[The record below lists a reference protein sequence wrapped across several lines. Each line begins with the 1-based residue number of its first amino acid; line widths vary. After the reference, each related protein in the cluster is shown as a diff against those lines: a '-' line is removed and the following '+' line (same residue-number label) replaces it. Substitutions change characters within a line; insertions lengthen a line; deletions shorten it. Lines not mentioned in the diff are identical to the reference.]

1 MTTQKPQGDLS
12 KEQILESIGRIVSE
26 GEGRADA
33 PAESAPPAAGPAPAE
48 TDDVLD
54 VLDLVDMV
62 DEEGNVIPL
71 EPPPEGAPA
80 PSKPPVEERPSPR
93 GAESGETDEAQM
105 LERLQPALR
114 RWLDAH
120 VPPLV
125 ERLARREIERAARR
139 SEPE

>member
-1 MTTQKPQGDLS
+1 MTTQKPQDDLS

-26 GEGRADA
+26 GEGRADG
-33 PAESAPPAAGPAPAE
+33 PAEPAPPGA
-48 TDDVLD
+48 DDVRD

-71 EPPPEGAPA
+71 EPTLEGVLAPSEAPA
-80 PSKPPVEERPSPR
+80 GERPAPR
-93 GAESGETDEAQM
+93 GAEGGHGDEAQM

>member
-26 GEGRADA
+26 GGGRASD
-33 PAESAPPAAGPAPAE
+33 PSASPPPAAEPGSAE
-48 TDDVLD
+48 ADDVVD

-71 EPPPEGAPA
+71 EPTLESA
-80 PSKPPVEERPSPR
+80 PSVSYPPAEEPSR
-93 GAESGETDEAQM
+93 SAAGGETDEAQM
-105 LERLQPALR
+105 LERLQPALQ

-125 ERLARREIERAARR
+125 QRLARREIERAARR

>member
-1 MTTQKPQGDLS
+1 MTTQKPQDDLS

-26 GEGRADA
+26 GEGRADG
-33 PAESAPPAAGPAPAE
+33 PAEPAPPAAEPAPAGA
-48 TDDVLD
+48 DDVRD

-71 EPPPEGAPA
+71 ERASEGAPA
-80 PSKPPVEERPSPR
+80 PSKAPAGERPPPR
-93 GAESGETDEAQM
+93 GAEGGERDEAQM